1 MGKMPEGLRKYWAKK
16 RRQVRRIKVKTR
28 TVVRTARR
36 RYGRRGGSKRTR
48 IPIVP
53 ALAGAALGANIL
65 VGDPNGGADHT
76 LHYLEAGNYSSAGI
90 CAKRQLTR
98 LDTYLIP
105 IGIVAL
111 DGVLRMLVGRV
122 PLGKRV
128 SLL

>member
-1 MGKMPEGLRKYWAKK
+1 MGKMPAGLKRYWAKK
-16 RRQVRRIKVKTR
+16 RKQVRTIKTR
-28 TVVRTARR
+28 MVVRTARR
-36 RYGRRGGSKRTR
+36 GGRKRGGSKRTR
-48 IPIVP
+48 VPIVP
-53 ALAGAALGANIL
+53 VLAGAAMGANIL
-65 VGDPNGGADHT
+65 VGDPNGGQDHT
-76 LHYLEAGNYSSAGI
+76 VHYLQAGNYSSAGI

-111 DGVLRMLVGRV
+111 DGILRMLVGRV